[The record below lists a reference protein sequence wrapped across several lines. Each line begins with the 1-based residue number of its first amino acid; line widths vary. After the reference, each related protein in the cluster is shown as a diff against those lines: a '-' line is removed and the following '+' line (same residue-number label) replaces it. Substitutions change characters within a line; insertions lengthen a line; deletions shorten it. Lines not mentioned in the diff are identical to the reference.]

1 MTTLDKV
8 YGITHGSCAWC
19 LDKQATDSYI
29 GVMTNGETVEYQVCN
44 GCYKERV

>member
-8 YGITHGSCAWC
+8 YGIKEYSCAWC
-19 LDKQATDSYI
+19 LDKQATKSYI

-44 GCYKERV
+44 ACHEERV